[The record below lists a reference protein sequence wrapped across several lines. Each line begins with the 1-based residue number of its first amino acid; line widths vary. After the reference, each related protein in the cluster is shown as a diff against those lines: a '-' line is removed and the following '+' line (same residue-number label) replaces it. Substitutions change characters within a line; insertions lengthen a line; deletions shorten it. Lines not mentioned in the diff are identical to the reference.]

1 MDMDIHEID
10 GACHCG
16 TVRLRV
22 RLADGL
28 RSARRCTCSYCRMK
42 GAVALSADLGGI
54 YVVSGEET
62 LTLYQF
68 NTMAAKHYFC
78 SKCGIY
84 THHQRRSNPNQ
95 FGVNAAILEGIS
107 PFDFTEIPV
116 MDGVNHPSDRKGGAS
131 GSGIAGVLKFI
142 ASE

>member
-1 MDMDIHEID
+1 MNMDIEEID

-42 GAVALSADLGGI
+42 GAVTVSADLGG
-54 YVVSGEET
+54 VDVLAGADA
-62 LTLYQF
+62 LTVYQF
-68 NTMAAKHYFC
+68 NTMSAKHYFC

-95 FGVNAAILEGIS
+95 YGVNAAILADVS
-107 PFDFTEIPV
+107 PFDFPEVPV
-116 MDGVNHPSDRKGGAS
+116 MDGENHPSDHAGGPRVVGMLRFEAV
-131 GSGIAGVLKFI
+131 G
-142 ASE
+142 E